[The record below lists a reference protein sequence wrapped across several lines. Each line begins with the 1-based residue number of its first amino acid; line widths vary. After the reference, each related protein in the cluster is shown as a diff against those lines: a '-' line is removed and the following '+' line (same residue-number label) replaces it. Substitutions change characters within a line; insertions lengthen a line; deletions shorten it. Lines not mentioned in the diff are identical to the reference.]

1 MKRLLVLALLVWIPS
16 ARAGDEVGGKQTIA
30 YVQKL
35 QTSNGGFLSMAP
47 KPNVRLAPTLRATS
61 AGVRTLHYL
70 GGEVPNK
77 EGAVK
82 FVVSCWDEKS
92 GGFSDLPKG
101 KPDVFTTAVGLMA
114 LKELKIPAEKYE
126 APAVVKFLADNAK
139 TFDEI
144 RIAVAGLEAIDAKSP
159 KADAWIAE
167 VRKLQNDDGTFG
179 KGAGQARATGGSAV
193 ALLRLGAKLD
203 GQNKIVAVLKDGQRL
218 NGGYGKED
226 DEGGADLET
235 TYRVMR
241 CFHMLKERP
250 KSVEGI
256 RSFIAK
262 CRSEDGGYGVAPG
275 QDSTI
280 SGTYYAAIILHW
292 LKK

>member
-1 MKRLLVLALLVWIPS
+1 MKRLLVLALLVWAPS
-16 ARAGDEVGGKQTIA
+16 ARAGDEVGVKQTIA

-35 QTSNGGFLSMAP
+35 QTSNGGFLSIAP

-77 EGAVK
+77 EGATK
-82 FVVSCWDEKS
+82 FVAGCWDETS
-92 GGFSDLPKG
+92 GGFSDLLKG

-114 LKELKIPAEKYE
+114 VKELKMPADKYGPT
-126 APAVVKFLADNAK
+126 AIKFLSENAK
-139 TFDEI
+139 GFDEI
-144 RIAVAGLEAIDAKSP
+144 RIAVAGLEAIEAKAP

-203 GQNKIVAVLKDGQRL
+203 GQNKIVAALKDGQRL

-226 DEGGADLET
+226 DDVGADLET

-241 CFHMLKERP
+241 CFHMLKESP

-262 CRSEDGGYGVAPG
+262 CRNEDGGYGVAPG
-275 QDSTI
+275 QDSNI